1 MDAIDVVLLIISVA
15 IQIGAVYLSWKLI
28 RRSTKSLP
36 WVAVTVALLF
46 MVLRRILSLLGESLE
61 IDDAIEYFIAFEGL
75 GLAISLLLFIGLFYS
90 AEFIEHLD
98 EVEKAKESA
107 VFMQDLLA
115 HDIRSYNHSALACL
129 ELLEADIEDGGAQS
143 DRFIGVLREAV
154 MANTLLVENVR
165 NLSKVQSGTLNPQP
179 INLKPLI
186 DDAEKTVQMAYQHI
200 PFSVEMKDIDWDTM
214 TVQGHDILREVF
226 INIFTNAIK
235 HRKSSQTKVIVELKI
250 DVAEGD
256 VLLSIKDYGKGVP
269 DEKKEAVFKRH
280 TGGGLGLSLVRT
292 ILTAFDGLI
301 WVENHPGA
309 NNLKGTIFWMKL
321 PRAVLGFQKQ
331 C

>member
-1 MDAIDVVLLIISVA
+1 MDAIDVMLLIISVA

-28 RRSTKSLP
+28 RRSTKNLP

-46 MVLRRILSLLGESLE
+46 MVLRRVLSLLGASLE
-61 IDDAIEYFIAFEGL
+61 IEDSIVYFTAFEGL
-75 GLAISLLLFIGLFYS
+75 GLAISLLLLIGLFYS

-115 HDIRSYNHSALACL
+115 HDIRNYNHSALAYL
-129 ELLEADIEDGGAQS
+129 ELLEADIENGGAQS
-143 DRFIGVLREAV
+143 DHFLGVLREAV

-179 INLKPLI
+179 TKLKPLI
-186 DDAEKTVQMAYQHI
+186 DDAEKTVRMAYQHV
-200 PFSVEMKDIDWDTM
+200 PFSVEMKDIDWDAM

-235 HRKSSQTKVIVELKI
+235 HRKSSQNKVIVELKTDTTER
-250 DVAEGD
+250 DV
-256 VLLSIKDYGKGVP
+256 VLSIKDYGKGVP
-269 DEKKEAVFKRH
+269 DEEKEAVFNRH

-292 ILTAFDGLI
+292 ILIAFDGLI
-301 WVENHPGA
+301 WVEDHPGA
-309 NNLKGTIFWMKL
+309 NNLKGAVFWVKL
-321 PRAVLGFQKQ
+321 PRVVLGF
-331 C
+331 